1 MLTTQQFT
9 NLLSIEWHEFLKN
22 EFNNPYF
29 ENILKNINYAI
40 ENNIL
45 CPPLKKIFRIYNELN
60 LKEVRVLIL
69 GQDPYHGPGQAN
81 GFSFSVEKQTKTP
94 PSLNNIFK
102 EIKADLN
109 IINKNGDLSPWVNQG
124 VFLLNSILTVES
136 GKANSHQKI
145 GWEKFTDLTIELI
158 SKHNNNVV
166 FLLWGKKAQEKE
178 QLIIKDKHLILK
190 TTHPSP
196 LSSYRG
202 FLGCKHFSKANHYLL
217 KNHGIT
223 INWTT

>member
-1 MLTTQQFT
+1 MLTTQQFI
-9 NLLSIEWHEFLKN
+9 NLLPIEWHEFLKN
-22 EFNNPYF
+22 EFNKPYF

-45 CPPLKKIFRIYNELN
+45 YPSLKKIFRIYNEVN
-60 LKEVRVLIL
+60 LKDVRVLIL

-81 GFSFSVEKQTKTP
+81 GFSFSVEKYTKTP
-94 PSLNNIFK
+94 PSLKNVFK
-102 EIKADLN
+102 EINADLN
-109 IINKNGDLSPWVNQG
+109 IKNKNGDLSPWVNQG

-178 QLIIKDKHLILK
+178 HLIIKEKHLILK

-202 FLGCKHFSKANHYLL
+202 FLGCKHFSKANHYL
-217 KNHGIT
+217 KKTHGIT

>member
-1 MLTTQQFT
+1 MLTTQQFI
-9 NLLSIEWHEFLKN
+9 NLLSNEWHEFLKN
-22 EFNNPYF
+22 EFNKPYF

-166 FLLWGKKAQEKE
+166 FILWGKKAQEKE

>member
-9 NLLSIEWHEFLKN
+9 SLLSIEWHEFLKK
-22 EFNNPYF
+22 EFNKPYF
-29 ENILKNINYAI
+29 ENILRNINYAI

-45 CPPLKKIFRIYNELN
+45 CPPLKKNFRIYNELN

-81 GFSFSVEKQTKTP
+81 GFSFSVEKHIKTP
-94 PSLNNIFK
+94 PSLKNIFK
-102 EIKADLN
+102 EINADLN
-109 IINKNGDLSPWVNQG
+109 IQNKNGDLSPWVKQG

-178 QLIIKDKHLILK
+178 YLIIKEKHLILK

>member
-22 EFNNPYF
+22 EFNKPYF
-29 ENILKNINYAI
+29 ENILNNINYAI

-45 CPPLKKIFRIYNELN
+45 CPSLKKIFRIYNELN

-81 GFSFSVEKQTKTP
+81 GFSFSVEKQTKIP

-109 IINKNGDLSPWVNQG
+109 INNKNGDLSSWVNQG

-158 SKHNNNVV
+158 SKYNNNVV

-178 QLIIKDKHLILK
+178 YLIIKEKHLILK

>member
-9 NLLSIEWHEFLKN
+9 NLLSTEWHEFLKN
-22 EFNNPYF
+22 EFNKPHF

-40 ENNIL
+40 ENNTL
-45 CPPLKKIFRIYNELN
+45 CPSLKKIFRIYNELN

-81 GFSFSVEKQTKTP
+81 GFSFSVEKQTKIP

-109 IINKNGDLSPWVNQG
+109 INNKNGDLSPWVNQG

-136 GKANSHQKI
+136 GKANSHQRI

-158 SKHNNNVV
+158 SKYNNNVV

-178 QLIIKDKHLILK
+178 YLIIKEKHLILK

-202 FLGCKHFSKANHYLL
+202 FLGCKHFSKANHYLI

>member
-9 NLLSIEWHEFLKN
+9 NLLSAEWHEFLKN
-22 EFNNPYF
+22 EFNKPHF

-40 ENNIL
+40 ENNSL
-45 CPPLKKIFRIYNELN
+45 CPSLKKIFRIYNELN
-60 LKEVRVLIL
+60 LKEVKVLIL

-81 GFSFSVEKQTKTP
+81 GFSFSVEKQTKIP

-109 IINKNGDLSPWVNQG
+109 INNKNGDLSPWVNQG

-158 SKHNNNVV
+158 SKYNNNVV

-178 QLIIKDKHLILK
+178 YLIIKEKHLILK